1 MNFLKFLLSKLI
13 FIIFVLMVAYI
24 YLYHEQLKV
33 ELAAMN
39 AQKPQQQ
46 SSKTLVEKTVAEE
59 AVKFEK
65 AIKKS
70 QVAKPQ
76 KAETEIKVE
85 QKKLP
90 PSLKLARQYYWQHNY
105 QAAIDV
111 YQQLVKQDNKNP
123 DYHGELGNIYLSQN
137 KPQLAANE
145 YVITAKILADNG
157 ALFRVQQLLGVL
169 YSINTQKAEEVRN
182 YLKNK

>member
-1 MNFLKFLLSKLI
+1 MNFFKFLLSKLI

-39 AQKPQQQ
+39 TQQPQAKP
-46 SSKTLVEKTVAEE
+46 SKAFVEKKATEE
-59 AVKFEK
+59 EVKVEQ

-76 KAETEIKVE
+76 KTETQQSVE
-85 QKKLP
+85 QKPLP

-105 QAAIDV
+105 HAAIDV
-111 YQQLVKQDNKNP
+111 YQQLIKQDNKNP